1 MAEQIELPTM
11 LPLSILLAVIVGT
24 ISYQL
29 WITAYTQPSPSY
41 EGFSAPVRG
50 TSELDCGQASN
61 EATKLYAIFS
71 GKVSTTEEGADDLR
85 ELKVMLGKICC
96 LKRDMMAPATLVN
109 ATRRQP
115 FSTAHDLEPVAET
128 AARCFAKTIP
138 KRDVELALEKWNK
151 RADFLVRRLC
161 TSYTLNDSEEVNAIS
176 LLDSFFADIKDVLMN
191 TCLKGAVSIAGQAE
205 PRMVHGVEP
214 AGNGALSPYGGYY

>member
-1 MAEQIELPTM
+1 MADKIELPTM
-11 LPLSILLAVIVGT
+11 LPLSILIALAVGA

-29 WITAYTQPSPSY
+29 WLTSHTMPSPTY
-41 EGFSAPVRG
+41 EGFSAPVHG
-50 TSELDCGQASN
+50 TSELDCGQTSN
-61 EATKLYAIFS
+61 EATKLYTVFS
-71 GKVSTTEEGADDLR
+71 GKASTTEEGADDLR
-85 ELKVMLGKICC
+85 ELKVILGKICC

-161 TSYTLNDSEEVNAIS
+161 TSYNLNDSEEVNAIS
-176 LLDSFFADIKDVLMN
+176 LLNSFFADIKDVLMN
-191 TCLKGAVSIAGQAE
+191 TCLKGAVSIAGQSE
-205 PRMVHGVEP
+205 PRMVHGLEP